1 MRCMQIQTIG
11 QRIEEFHIG
20 CLDDLLKGDQIRVEP
35 PQLPVDGRQALR
47 FAFRVADIES
57 NDA

>member
-1 MRCMQIQTIG
+1 MG
-11 QRIEEFHIG
+11 
-20 CLDDLLKGDQIRVEP
+20 VEP